1 MARTF
6 ANVPLRGRGA
16 GGAWGRL
23 TAGRDRLNLS
33 VTRPRGHSTASPS
46 GFSEPMGVFRA
57 REARHEIGVCDF
69 N

>member
-23 TAGRDRLNLS
+23 TARRDRLNLS
-33 VTRPRGHSTASPS
+33 VTRPQHGEPV
-46 GFSEPMGVFRA
+46 GFFRAHGVFRSA
-57 REARHEIGVCDF
+57 RGKA
-69 N
+69 